1 MLKTNYTTLE
11 GTKDNLFSE
20 VRFGVLVKDTTQSA
34 LEVYFDKLWQT
45 FYSLTNIF
53 TNRQSTYKRR
63 RSSRDNNYFLHN
75 SRNFRSDKVRDTNK

>member
-34 LEVYFDKLWQT
+34 LEVYFDKL
-45 FYSLTNIF
+45 
-53 TNRQSTYKRR
+53 
-63 RSSRDNNYFLHN
+63 
-75 SRNFRSDKVRDTNK
+75 